1 MTPRQALALA
11 RPLDRAGDLTAIEE
25 LRTVQHVG
33 GGELLVVILAVD
45 R

>member
-11 RPLDRAGDLTAIEE
+11 RPLDRAADPARIEE
-25 LRTVQHVG
+25 LRTITHVG
-33 GGELLVVILAVD
+33 RGELLVVILAVD